1 MPDWR
6 HEIRKRLA
14 GLRLPPTRETEI
26 VEELAQHVD
35 DRHAELVTRGM
46 TSEEAARMLLA
57 ELSDGAALQQEL
69 RNVERP
75 ATPEPLVLG
84 STRRRIFMI
93 GDLWQDLRYGFRMLL
108 NNPVSTGLAIL
119 ALTLGIG
126 ANSTI
131 FGLVN
136 ALLLR
141 PLPVAAPEQ
150 LVAIYTSDYSSG
162 DYGSSSYP
170 DYADFRDHN
179 QVLSGLVSYTI
190 APLSLDLG
198 GANERAFGEVV
209 SGNYFSTLGTKMA
222 LGRGFLPEEDQT
234 PGAAAVTVISY
245 KLWQMHF
252 NGDPSIIGRDL
263 KINGH
268 SFTVVGVAEKKFSGL
283 LRGLLVDLWIPSMM
297 MSQAIPGSD
306 NLTQR
311 GNRSFFLM
319 GRLKPGVTIAQAQAN
334 FQIIAEQ
341 QFKTWPQEWRNIRG
355 QSRRISLVPESEAR
369 IMPDFRTP
377 LVIFMALLMTVVGL
391 VLLIACAN
399 VANLLLARA
408 AARRKEIAIRLSL
421 GASRG
426 RLIRQLMTES
436 ILLSTLGGIGGLL
449 LAAWGANALMTF
461 KPPVPVPLDL
471 DLGVDWRVLGFTVGV
486 SLLTGIL
493 FGLAPALAASRS
505 DLVSSLKDDSGAVG
519 RGRGRLRGALV
530 VVQVALSLLLLI
542 GSGLFLRSLRNASTI
557 DPGFDADNLLVMTMD
572 LQLQGYNETTGRN
585 FIKSM
590 LERVRALPGVAG
602 ASLTG
607 ELPLGLG
614 ASRRGV
620 TIEGYT
626 PQPGESTEIH
636 SSSVSP
642 GYIETL
648 RIPVLRGRS
657 FNEDDRVGSPGVVM
671 INEAFARRYWPGQ
684 EAIGKRIQM
693 GAPNLEVIGV
703 VKDGKYVTLGEEAT
717 PYLYMNLAQRYES
730 GPTLVIR
737 TRGNPLDYLPAV
749 RNEIGVLDKSLPL
762 FDVKTMR
769 QHLALALLPARLAGS
784 VLGIF
789 GIVALILAASGIYGV
804 MAYSVAQR
812 TREVGIRMALG
823 ARSIDVLSMVVRQG
837 MKLVVIGLGIGLAGA
852 IALTHLMASLLYG
865 ISATDPLTFAGIS
878 LLLSA
883 VALLACYLPARR
895 ATKVDPLV
903 ALRCD

>member
-1 MPDWR
+1 
-6 HEIRKRLA
+6 
-14 GLRLPPTRETEI
+14 
-26 VEELAQHVD
+26 
-35 DRHAELVTRGM
+35 
-46 TSEEAARMLLA
+46 
-57 ELSDGAALQQEL
+57 
-69 RNVERP
+69 
-75 ATPEPLVLG
+75 
-84 STRRRIFMI
+84 
-93 GDLWQDLRYGFRMLL
+93 
-108 NNPVSTGLAIL
+108 
-119 ALTLGIG
+119 
-126 ANSTI
+126 
-131 FGLVN
+131 
-136 ALLLR
+136 
-141 PLPVAAPEQ
+141 
-150 LVAIYTSDYSSG
+150 
-162 DYGSSSYP
+162 
-170 DYADFRDHN
+170 
-179 QVLSGLVSYTI
+179 
-190 APLSLDLG
+190 
-198 GANERAFGEVV
+198 
-209 SGNYFSTLGTKMA
+209 
-222 LGRGFLPEEDQT
+222 
-234 PGAAAVTVISY
+234 
-245 KLWQMHF
+245 
-252 NGDPSIIGRDL
+252 
-263 KINGH
+263 
-268 SFTVVGVAEKKFSGL
+268 
-283 LRGLLVDLWIPSMM
+283 MM

-355 QSRRISLVPESEAR
+355 QSRSISLVPESEAR
-369 IMPDFRTP
+369 VMPSFRTP

-426 RLIRQLMTES
+426 RLIRQLLTES
-436 ILLSTLGGIGGLL
+436 VLLSALGGIGGLL

-461 KPPVPVPLDL
+461 KPPVPVPLDI
-471 DLGVDWRVLGFTVGV
+471 DLSIDWRVLGFTIGV
-486 SLLTGIL
+486 SLLTGVL

-505 DLVSSLKDDSGAVG
+505 DLVTSLKDDSGAVG
-519 RGRGRLRGALV
+519 RGRGRLRGAFV

-542 GSGLFLRSLRNASTI
+542 GSGLFLRSLRNASSI
-557 DPGFDADNLLVMTMD
+557 DPGFDADNLLIMTMD
-572 LQLQGYNETTGRN
+572 LQLQGYNEPTGRN

-590 LERVRALPGVAG
+590 LERVRALPGVEA
-602 ASLTG
+602 ASITG
-607 ELPLGLG
+607 ELPLGMG
-614 ASRRGV
+614 VSRRGV

-636 SSSVSP
+636 SSSISP

-657 FNEDDRVGSPGVVM
+657 FNEDDRVGSPGVLM

-693 GAPNLEVIGV
+693 GDSSSPNLEVIGV

-717 PYLYMNLAQRYES
+717 PYFYMNLAQRYEP

-737 TRGNPLDYLPAV
+737 TRGNPLDHFSAV
-749 RNEIGVLDKSLPL
+749 RNEIAVLDKSLPL

-789 GIVALILAASGIYGV
+789 GLVALILAASGIYGV

-823 ARSIDVLSMVVRQG
+823 ARSVDVLSMIVRQG
-837 MKLVVIGLGIGLAGA
+837 MKLVGIGLGIGLTGA

-865 ISATDPLTFAGIS
+865 ISPTDPLTFVAIS

-895 ATKVDPLV
+895 ATKVDPSV